1 MSAMKKIIA
10 AFLLSAAIFNF
21 CSCSGENP
29 GSAEDDTAETISDTE
44 LDEIEAVNNAIQE
57 LLQSE
62 DFNKLD
68 IPQQAERM
76 LILLNDIAENGTED
90 FTYPL
95 IKKRSICYGGNGM
108 ISFEYSCG
116 NLGGVDLRY

>member
-1 MSAMKKIIA
+1 MKKIIA
-10 AFLLSAAIFNF
+10 AFLLSATIFNF

-29 GSAEDDTAETISDTE
+29 GSAEDDAAETFSDTE
-44 LDEIEAVNNAIQE
+44 LDEMEAVDKAIQE

-68 IPQQAERM
+68 IPQQAECM
-76 LILLNDIAENGTED
+76 LILLNDIAENGAGD

-95 IKKRSICYGGNGM
+95 IKKRSIYYGGNGM

-116 NLGGVDLRY
+116 ILGGVDLRY